1 MIGRWMVRFLFIGAL
16 CFVAVGI
23 VDLEFDPPLAESNGL
38 EGDENEDA
46 SSLEFVEE
54 DADNREPVEDNQ
66 PDDSAD
72 GGLLFIGL
80 GGSILGMLFL
90 GSGLLEIM
98 KVSVIMAL
106 VVPLLAKHSKS
117 DERNRGRILGFIEG
131 HAGIH
136 FSALRDALHLA
147 NGVTAHHLHVL
158 EQENA
163 IVSWRDGA
171 RRRYA
176 ASHLTPEEQSTI
188 SNPPVGTRL
197 AILETLAGAGKLGL
211 KNTEIAAHLQLSRQ
225 LLSYHMKHLSEA
237 SLIEK
242 SSSRKRALWRL
253 TEQGVNALGT
263 PVTGERKIN
272 SPIPS

>member
-1 MIGRWMVRFLFIGAL
+1 MIARWLLR
-16 CFVAVGI
+16 
-23 VDLEFDPPLAESNGL
+23 
-38 EGDENEDA
+38 
-46 SSLEFVEE
+46 
-54 DADNREPVEDNQ
+54 
-66 PDDSAD
+66 
-72 GGLLFIGL
+72 LLFIAALSFVAFGIANIEFGTPMADSSGFDGGENDDAPSQEFVAEDAEKRLPAEENQPQDSANDGLFFVGL
-80 GGSILGMLFL
+80 GGSMLGMLFL
-90 GSGLLEIM
+90 GSGLLEFM
-98 KVSVIMAL
+98 KVSVFMAL
-106 VVPLLAKHSKS
+106 VVPLLAKHSKN

-176 ASHLTPEEQSTI
+176 ASHLTPEEQFSV
-188 SNPPVGTRL
+188 SSPPVGTRL
-197 AILETLAGAGKLGL
+197 AILETLAGAGQLGL
-211 KNTEIAAHLQLSRQ
+211 RNTEIAAQLQLSRQ
-225 LLSYHMKHLSEA
+225 LLSYHMKQLTAA

-242 SSSRKRALWRL
+242 SSSKKRAFWRL
-253 TEQGVNALGT
+253 TEQGVNALAA
-263 PVTGERKIN
+263 PAISERKIS